1 MTATPAPAPPQS
13 RTGRVLAA
21 ATLINTFGNG
31 LFMTV
36 SAIYFT
42 RSVGLPAGQLAAAL
56 AVAAAARLIASV
68 PMGHLADRVGPRE
81 VLVVCACLNGL
92 VTASVVLVDGV
103 VGLALVLAVQGVL
116 DAGSNGA
123 RGALIAGAL
132 PTDQRVRTQAFLRS
146 MTNLGIT
153 GGAAAA
159 ALTLHLDT
167 AVAYK
172 TTILADATT
181 FVIAGVMVLGVTRL
195 APVPAPAGGRRL
207 VALADRPFLLVMLLV
222 GVLTMQYGLLE
233 VAIPL
238 WTVQRT
244 HAPAWL
250 VSVLLIVNTIGIV
263 LFQVRASRDVTTAT
277 AAAKA
282 LRLSSVIIAVAC
294 AIYAFAAGQGIWV
307 AVAIMVA
314 GSVVHVVSELVLSAG
329 TWGVAYGLAPPH
341 AQGQYQGVFGMSM
354 SLGNLV
360 GPALTT
366 VLVLGTGGPHG
377 FGGGL
382 PGWLAL
388 GALFVV
394 AGAAAPPV
402 VSWALRTRATAEPVA
417 AGAQ

>member
-1 MTATPAPAPPQS
+1 M
-13 RTGRVLAA
+13 
-21 ATLINTFGNG
+21 
-31 LFMTV
+31 
-36 SAIYFT
+36 
-42 RSVGLPAGQLAAAL
+42 
-56 AVAAAARLIASV
+56 
-68 PMGHLADRVGPRE
+68 
-81 VLVVCACLNGL
+81 
-92 VTASVVLVDGV
+92 
-103 VGLALVLAVQGVL
+103 
-116 DAGSNGA
+116 
-123 RGALIAGAL
+123 
-132 PTDQRVRTQAFLRS
+132 
-146 MTNLGIT
+146 
-153 GGAAAA
+153 GAAAA